1 MPSIFSI
8 RSIRPRVED
17 WGWGFRS
24 PVTLLKRTAVGCR
37 WLPMREADACSSSRC
52 RSRKEETDD
61 MSEPTVFIVDDDTAV
76 LDSIAELVT
85 SVGLRAA
92 TFRSAQ
98 EFRDSFKAGQPGCL
112 VLDVRMAHTS
122 GPALQDELNALGAR
136 IPIVFIS
143 GHGDIAMAI
152 KTIKAGAV
160 DFVQKPYHEQ
170 QLLDSINE
178 ALQRDA
184 EARQVASSSEGFAE
198 RLATLTER
206 ERHVLEQV
214 VKGLPSKS
222 IARVLDISYRT
233 VELHRGHIMEKLR
246 VRSAAEL
253 IRLVI
258 ERR

>member
-1 MPSIFSI
+1 
-8 RSIRPRVED
+8 
-17 WGWGFRS
+17 
-24 PVTLLKRTAVGCR
+24 
-37 WLPMREADACSSSRC
+37 
-52 RSRKEETDD
+52 
-61 MSEPTVFIVDDDTAV
+61 MSEPTVFIVDDDDAV
-76 LDSIAELVT
+76 LDSIAELVM

-98 EFRDSFKAGQPGCL
+98 EFRDSFNPERPGCL

-122 GPALQDELNALGAR
+122 GLALQEQLNAIGAR

-143 GHGDIAMAI
+143 GHGDISIAI

-178 ALQRDA
+178 ALRRDA
-184 EARQVASSSEGFAE
+184 DTRQVTDNGEGFAE
-198 RLATLTER
+198 RLAALTER
-206 ERHVLEQV
+206 ERDILEHVVQ
-214 VKGLPSKS
+214 GLSSKS

-233 VELHRGHIMEKLR
+233 VELHRSHIMEKLR
-246 VRSAAEL
+246 VRSVAEL

-258 ERR
+258 ERRNA